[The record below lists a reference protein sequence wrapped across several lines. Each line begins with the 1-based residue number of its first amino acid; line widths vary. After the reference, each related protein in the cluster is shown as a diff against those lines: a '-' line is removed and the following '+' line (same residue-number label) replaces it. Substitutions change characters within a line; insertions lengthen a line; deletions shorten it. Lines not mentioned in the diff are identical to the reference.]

1 MDLHHYLPYLSV
13 AWAAY
18 FIAVISPGPATLA
31 LIGTSMNHGRKAG
44 IALAMGVLTGSFVW
58 SSLTALG
65 LAALLTAYAGML
77 TVLKILGGLY
87 LLWLAYK
94 AFRSAMK
101 GNDAHLATI
110 IGQNLSWRKLYL
122 RGLGI
127 HLTNPKAILA
137 WISLLSL
144 GLPPGAPPSVI
155 GIYIAGCLTIGFLT
169 FNGIALL
176 FSMGPVLRGYRKAR
190 RYIEASMG
198 AFFAFAGVKML
209 MARI

>member
-1 MDLHHYLPYLSV
+1 MHHYLSYLVV
-13 AWAAY
+13 AWMAY

-44 IALAMGVLTGSFVW
+44 IALAMGILTGSFIW

-65 LAALLTAYAGML
+65 LAALLTAYASML
-77 TVLKILGGLY
+77 TVLKIAGGLY

-101 GNDAHLATI
+101 GDDAHLMAI
-110 IGQNLSWRKLYL
+110 SGADLSARKLYL
-122 RGLGI
+122 KGLGI

-155 GIYIAGCLTIGFLT
+155 GIYIAGCLTIGFLS
-169 FNGIALL
+169 FNGIALI
-176 FSMGPVLRGYRKAR
+176 FSLGPVLRGYRKAR
-190 RYIEASMG
+190 RYIEATMG

-209 MARI
+209 MVRI